1 MLVEDRVDV
10 GSEPRNVE
18 DWSAR
23 EEGDGCI
30 SADEP
35 SLPER
40 RQLADRNAVAGDDE
54 CLAAIQR
61 AHDLAAFVPKLSLTD
76 LSRHIPNRSTCAT
89 SRSAGLRRA
98 LPGFRNVWF
107 RPLFGSTEPIQ

>member
-18 DWSAR
+18 DRSAR

-54 CLAAIQR
+54 CPAWFAQCLVRTTIALA
-61 AHDLAAFVPKLSLTD
+61 HG
-76 LSRHIPNRSTCAT
+76 RHTI
-89 SRSAGLRRA
+89 
-98 LPGFRNVWF
+98 V
-107 RPLFGSTEPIQ
+107 